1 MDPRIVDSA
10 GYLLLTG
17 TVLPLVISLI
27 VRSRWSA
34 RTKSVV
40 AAGVC
45 FAGAAAVCWQAGVV
59 EPTDILGAFVVVLT
73 VTKALYDGF
82 WRPTG
87 IAPAIER
94 ATDVRARS

>member
-34 RTKSVV
+34 RTKSVW

-45 FAGAAAVCWQAGVV
+45 FVGAAAVCWQAGALEAMDVF
-59 EPTDILGAFVVVLT
+59 GAFVVVLT
-73 VTKALYDGF
+73 VTKALYEAV
-82 WRPTG
+82 WKPTG
-87 IAPAIER
+87 IAPAIEE
-94 ATDVRARS
+94 AV